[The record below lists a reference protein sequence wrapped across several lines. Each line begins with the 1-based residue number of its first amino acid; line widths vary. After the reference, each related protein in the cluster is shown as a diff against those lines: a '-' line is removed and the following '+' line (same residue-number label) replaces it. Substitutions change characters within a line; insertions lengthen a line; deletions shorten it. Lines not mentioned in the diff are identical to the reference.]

1 MSCRRVSAVPRWSDP
16 DHERLDAA
24 AVETVRGEWL
34 DGLLEGDD
42 QVRQRCVGQRELL
55 VPAGFGPTGV
65 YIEAAGDGEPS
76 DAPGAGGVQRVEQAG
91 RVRAEVADRVLV
103 GDGTGEV
110 DDVADV
116 VATGEGEEGVPVGY
130 VEGLHGDPAGGTT
143 GLPRCAA
150 TTTSALNSLTCSW
163 SWSPGVTSD
172 CRKARPTRPL
182 PPPRVRG
189 DRQRRAALHPLW
201 RADARRRRRAT
212 SRPRRRGVTQ
222 AQSG

>member
-55 VPAGFGPTGV
+55 VPAGLGPTGV

-91 RVRAEVADRVLV
+91 RVRAEVVDRVLV

-116 VATGEGEEGVPVGY
+116 VAIGDGEEGVPVGD
-130 VEGLHGDPAGGTT
+130 VEELHGDPAGEERRDLGPAVP
-143 GLPRCAA
+143 GDDDLVSEVDERAGGVGADHAQPAGDEDHR
-150 TTTSALNSLTCSW
+150 TTS
-163 SWSPGVTSD
+163 
-172 CRKARPTRPL
+172 
-182 PPPRVRG
+182 
-189 DRQRRAALHPLW
+189 
-201 RADARRRRRAT
+201 
-212 SRPRRRGVTQ
+212 
-222 AQSG
+222 